1 MKKLLTMTLF
11 LPMLGFAQVEE
22 VPTGKIELGTK
33 NKNFFIK
40 DGEGFNLNQYKEVFS
55 NEEAIYRVERA
66 KTNKNIA
73 SVLTYSG
80 SVILGLGVGV
90 TIYSKSKDGNV
101 YGYILGFT
109 SVGFGTGLLL
119 SSIPLWMGYSKNIKK
134 AVDIENGTSETAVS
148 ELKLNV
154 NGDGIGLAYQF

>member
-1 MKKLLTMTLF
+1 MKKLAFVLMLIPF
-11 LPMLGFAQVEE
+11 LAFAQVAEA
-22 VPTGKIELGTK
+22 PSGKIELGDK
-33 NKNFFIK
+33 RKNFFIK

-134 AVDIENGTSETAVS
+134 AVDLENGNSETAVS
-148 ELKLNV
+148 ELKLKV
-154 NGDGIGLAYQF
+154 NGDGFGLAYQF